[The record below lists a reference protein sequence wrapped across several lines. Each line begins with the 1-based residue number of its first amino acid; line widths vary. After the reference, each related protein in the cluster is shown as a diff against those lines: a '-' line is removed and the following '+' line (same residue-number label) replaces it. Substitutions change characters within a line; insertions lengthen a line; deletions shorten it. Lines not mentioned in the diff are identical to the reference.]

1 MDGRRAPAISPH
13 DLDARLGTAA
23 SPIVIDVRR
32 AADLA
37 AADSL
42 TSSASHRAPEE
53 AERWRHDL
61 PRGRAIVAYC
71 VRGHQVS
78 QGATAALRAA
88 GIDAVYLDGGIAGW
102 IENQLP
108 TRRKIGAS
116 PGKWVT
122 REHPKIDR
130 IACPWLIRRF
140 VDPKEFIYVPTNRVL
155 AARPRTR
162 VVGQRKSRRNTAS
175 NRNQAYDL

>member
-1 MDGRRAPAISPH
+1 MDGQRPPSISPH
-13 DLDARLGTAA
+13 DLYARLGTAA

-32 AADLA
+32 AADFA

-42 TSSASHRAPEE
+42 ITSAFHRDPEE
-53 AERWRHDL
+53 VEQWRHDL

-71 VRGHQVS
+71 VRGHQAS
-78 QGATAALRAA
+78 QAVTAALRAA
-88 GIDAVYLDGGIAGW
+88 GVDAVYLDGGIAGW

-130 IACPWLIRRF
+130 IEIGRAH
-140 VDPKEFIYVPTNRVL
+140 V
-155 AARPRTR
+155 
-162 VVGQRKSRRNTAS
+162 
-175 NRNQAYDL
+175 